1 MSNISIDINIEIN
14 LNDDDILLDNTK
26 SIILGL
32 TESGF
37 KKESLIDTNDTNSSF
52 RAVYCPSS
60 ALS

>member
-32 TESGF
+32 TESGI
-37 KKESLIDTNDTNSSF
+37 KKESVIDTNISF
-52 RAVYCPSS
+52 RPVYCPSS